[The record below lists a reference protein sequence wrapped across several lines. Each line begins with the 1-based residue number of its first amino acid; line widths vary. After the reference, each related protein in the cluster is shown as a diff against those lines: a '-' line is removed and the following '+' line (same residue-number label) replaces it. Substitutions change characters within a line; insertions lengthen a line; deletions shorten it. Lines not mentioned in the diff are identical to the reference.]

1 MSQPDTTVQWNHY
14 ERYTSAYGS
23 VTKESNESEWV
34 ARVNLKQGS
43 ETRQARI
50 RETFTSASAAMSAL
64 VRTWKRENGSAVER
78 PVVANLVNTR
88 MLNNRIRLIAET
100 ITPDSMI
107 GQKLEI
113 VLKGGDAQIQAM
125 YELLGQMQTESTMED
140 ARKKG
145 KQA

>member
-1 MSQPDTTVQWNHY
+1 
-14 ERYTSAYGS
+14 
-23 VTKESNESEWV
+23 
-34 ARVNLKQGS
+34 
-43 ETRQARI
+43 
-50 RETFTSASAAMSAL
+50 
-64 VRTWKRENGSAVER
+64 
-78 PVVANLVNTR
+78 
-88 MLNNRIRLIAET
+88 
-100 ITPDSMI
+100 MI